1 MVGRPLRGR
10 LLFRRPRSGRPTIG
24 RVGVGYTDGM
34 GPPQERLP
42 SRPEV
47 QGAPAGQGGLGE
59 CIEES
64 ALTRRRFAVR
74 VGWYYAESPFMEEGP
89 CVGGARRRTGRGL
102 PSLPVRLLWGRF
114 VTCRKEWQVT
124 NLPHVERPSN
134 PVGEPTGR
142 GRSGRLPDEGLAVRT
157 RFGLPLAA
165 VCLALIG
172 CTTPGP
178 KSNPANDP
186 DAPFTGAKL
195 TKPVRD
201 ASTPPPEADVLL
213 AGQVVEKAFGK
224 RVANASIQVIDLED
238 PAPAARLDV
247 SANADGYFFIP
258 GLQRGH
264 HYQLIGRIKDG
275 DHLLSGM
282 TLAAPPN
289 PRLSIYISA
298 DLTSPSTPA
307 PTAPPLP
314 PAAPAKPSGDK
325 DAPTP
330 PAALAPPSAVPGPGA
345 SVPASPPFN
354 KIADGSEPGGF
365 QSVPP
370 RPRWR
375 SRTDRRTRCCRL
387 LRRSRPRRRR
397 PRRRRIGGRRP
408 WIKCGTTGLPPAP
421 RRRSASW
428 WATGSTTSR
437 SRRWK
442 ARRGS
447 SAAIRRGS
455 WCCSTSGRA
464 TAARAWRRSPGLRLA
479 GEVRPRRIGGCRD
492 RV

>member
-1 MVGRPLRGR
+1 M
-10 LLFRRPRSGRPTIG
+10 
-24 RVGVGYTDGM
+24 
-34 GPPQERLP
+34 
-42 SRPEV
+42 
-47 QGAPAGQGGLGE
+47 
-59 CIEES
+59 
-64 ALTRRRFAVR
+64 
-74 VGWYYAESPFMEEGP
+74 
-89 CVGGARRRTGRGL
+89 
-102 PSLPVRLLWGRF
+102 
-114 VTCRKEWQVT
+114 
-124 NLPHVERPSN
+124 
-134 PVGEPTGR
+134 
-142 GRSGRLPDEGLAVRT
+142 RT

-172 CTTPGP
+172 CATPGP

-370 RPRWR
+370 APKVAIPNGSPNPVLPPPPPFTPSAPPAAPPTNRGPPPVDQVRHDGPPARSAPPFCVLVGNRLDNFSLPTLEGPSWEFRRDPPRKLVLLDFWKSNCGPCLEAIPRLCALQEKYGRDGLEVVGIAYEDEESLGRQGMGVHNAKSRLHINYTILMGADSRAGPCPVRSQFLVDRFPRLVLIDETGDIVWR
-375 SRTDRRTRCCRL
+375 SSPDGLSEQAYKELDGWIDRQLHPT
-387 LRRSRPRRRR
+387 P
-397 PRRRRIGGRRP
+397 
-408 WIKCGTTGLPPAP
+408 K
-421 RRRSASW
+421 
-428 WATGSTTSR
+428 
-437 SRRWK
+437 
-442 ARRGS
+442 
-447 SAAIRRGS
+447 
-455 WCCSTSGRA
+455 
-464 TAARAWRRSPGLRLA
+464 
-479 GEVRPRRIGGCRD
+479 
-492 RV
+492 